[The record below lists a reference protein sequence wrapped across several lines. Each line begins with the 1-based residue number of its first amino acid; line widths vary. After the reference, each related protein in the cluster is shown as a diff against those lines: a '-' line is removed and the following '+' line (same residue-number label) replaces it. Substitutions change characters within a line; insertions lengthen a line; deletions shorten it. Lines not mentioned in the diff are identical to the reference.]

1 VLRQLVEEDNDATL
15 AELAE
20 RLHKRTGVL
29 LVVSAVHRV
38 LVKMGISRKKKTST
52 RASATATMSAF

>member
-1 VLRQLVEEDNDATL
+1 VLRQLVEDDNDATL

-20 RLHKRTGVL
+20 RLRERTGVE
-29 LVVSAVHRV
+29 LVVSAVHKV

-52 RASATATMSAF
+52 RASASATTSGS